1 MGTVDLSGC
10 LARLKQLKPDHI
22 LVELNDGT
30 EKEVAVPTIR
40 RKWTHLK
47 ATLANIGDW
56 RRIEA
61 RDKKGRVLGVIEN
74 ENVADLEDLEGDE
87 GVDLGAMMSD
97 GEMQSALQPAMML
110 APILKQLLAL
120 LIKGQD
126 VALMRQER
134 ALSKVLDVQVQLLTQ
149 VSARLMSQDKLFE
162 RNLERTQQYAEA
174 LSEVIASSGEN
185 QGDPEM
191 MALLAALPKLLA
203 RGASMPAAAPPTNG
217 PTPKSPRPEHPMDSE

>member
-1 MGTVDLSGC
+1 MGTSDLSGA

-22 LVELNDGT
+22 VVELVDGT

-47 ATLANIGDW
+47 ATLANIGEW

-61 RDKKGRVLGVIEN
+61 RDKKQRVLGVIEN
-74 ENVADLEDLEGDE
+74 ESATELEDLEGDE
-87 GVDLGAMMSD
+87 GIDLAAMAGD
-97 GEMQSALQPAMML
+97 ELQPAMML

-134 ALSKVLDVQVQLLTQ
+134 ALSKVLDVQVKLLEQ

-174 LSEVIASSGEN
+174 LSEV
-185 QGDPEM
+185 
-191 MALLAALPKLLA
+191 LAAGICGV
-203 RGASMPAAAPPTNG
+203 GAYV
-217 PTPKSPRPEHPMDSE
+217 

>member
-1 MGTVDLSGC
+1 MGAPDLSSC

-74 ENVADLEDLEGDE
+74 ENADDLEDLEGDE
-87 GVDLGAMMSD
+87 GVDLGAMTD
-97 GEMQSALQPAMML
+97 AELGPAMML

-134 ALSKVLDVQVQLLTQ
+134 ALSKVLDVQVKLLSQ
-149 VSARLMSQDKLFE
+149 VSDRLMSQDKLFE

-174 LSEVIASSGEN
+174 LSEMIQSGGGEE
-185 QGDPEM
+185 GDADM
-191 MALLAALPKLLA
+191 QALLAVLPKLLA
-203 RGASMPAAAPPTNG
+203 RGQVAQAAPPPRKPGRNG
-217 PTPKSPRPEHPMDSE
+217 PKPPHPMDSEP